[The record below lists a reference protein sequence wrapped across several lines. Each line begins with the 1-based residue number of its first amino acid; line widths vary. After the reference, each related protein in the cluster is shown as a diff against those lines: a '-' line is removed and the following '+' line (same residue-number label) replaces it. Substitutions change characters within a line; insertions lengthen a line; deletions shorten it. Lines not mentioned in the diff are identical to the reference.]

1 MPDEKVKVLLIIEDE
16 QALRRA
22 MSATLTK
29 AGYEVHEAADGEE
42 GLKMAEELKPHVLLV
57 DHYMP
62 KMTGVD
68 MIKQIRGTSWGAD
81 PVIIMLTNDNT
92 TELLNESLQAGVNG
106 HFIKA
111 EMSIDDINQIVRDNL
126 DRKQNELDI

>member
-1 MPDEKVKVLLIIEDE
+1 MADEKLKILLIIEDE
-16 QALRRA
+16 EALRKA
-22 MSATLTK
+22 MSTALEK
-29 AGYEVHEAADGEE
+29 AGYEVHQAANGED
-42 GLKMAEELKPHVLLV
+42 GLKLADEVRPNVLLV

-62 KMTGVD
+62 KMTGLD
-68 MIKQIRGTSWGAD
+68 MIKQIRGSEWGSE

-111 EMSIDDINQIVRDNL
+111 EMSIDDIHKIVEENL
-126 DRKQNELDI
+126 ERKASS